1 MQDLLPNWLN
11 KLSLPHR
18 YYTLL
23 AWLPSFFELALG
35 LNVQSSSLL
44 TLIPYIAMVLMT
56 PFVGPVADGLV
67 KKGWRLTNVRKLAQ
81 VSIISC
87 PALDYTWRR
96 TGNSSCLHGESL
108 LLRRLSISARW

>member
-1 MQDLLPNWLN
+1 MAC
-11 KLSLPHR
+11 R

-67 KKGWRLTNVRKLAQ
+67 KRGWSLTNVRKLAQ
-81 VSIISC
+81 VRPRMQRSKSKRKISEV
-87 PALDYTWRR
+87 
-96 TGNSSCLHGESL
+96 NQNF
-108 LLRRLSISARW
+108 

>member
-1 MQDLLPNWLN
+1 MLPLC
-11 KLSLPHR
+11 R

-67 KKGWRLTNVRKLAQ
+67 KRGWSLTNVRKLAQ
-81 VSIISC
+81 VCMHAIFGIGVSAYTMSHVSLTTLHQGRSSSLSKRLYA
-87 PALDYTWRR
+87 ALR
-96 TGNSSCLHGESL
+96 
-108 LLRRLSISARW
+108 

>member
-1 MQDLLPNWLN
+1 MLPVC
-11 KLSLPHR
+11 R

-35 LNVQSSSLL
+35 LSVQSSSLL

-67 KKGWRLTNVRKLAQ
+67 KRGWSLTNVRKLAQ
-81 VSIISC
+81 VCMHAIQEMRMSGFFMFHSS
-87 PALDYTWRR
+87 L
-96 TGNSSCLHGESL
+96 TGLHQLRESL
-108 LLRRLSISARW
+108 LSKHLYAALR